1 MSEWRSLGECVRSL
15 SDKRPGFN
23 VRPSHLRTVTGRE
36 GAGGGAW
43 EGKGE
48 SKGVRYETYVL
59 RID

>member
-36 GAGGGAW
+36 GAGGGRVGGQR
-43 EGKGE
+43 GKQRCE
-48 SKGVRYETYVL
+48 V
-59 RID
+59 